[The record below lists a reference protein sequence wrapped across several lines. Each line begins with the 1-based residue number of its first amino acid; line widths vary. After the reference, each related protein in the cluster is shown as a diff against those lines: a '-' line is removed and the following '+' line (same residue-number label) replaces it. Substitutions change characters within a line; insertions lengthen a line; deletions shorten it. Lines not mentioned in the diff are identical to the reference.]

1 MLPQPHPNATTPLA
15 SEAALRSRRYW
26 KGLWIVGVISIIGV
40 LGLLCAPLVVRS
52 HRNEGQTEVVS
63 NARQIGLALFE
74 FETEYGSYPDETTIG
89 KVRLNQVSDLELGTK
104 SSNDFFRQLLA
115 SGIAGNEAIFYAK
128 TFESPKKNRNSGV
141 NKVLE
146 KGEVGFSYLSGL
158 SAEGSPSRPLV
169 VTPLIPGTDRFDAKM
184 FDGKAVILKMDNSV
198 ISANINKDGHVLING
213 RNVLDPGHPI
223 WGGKP
228 WKLVWPE

>member
-1 MLPQPHPNATTPLA
+1 MLPRPHPNATTPVA
-15 SEAALRSRRYW
+15 SEAALRSRRYR
-26 KGLWIVGVISIIGV
+26 KGVWIVGVISVIGF
-40 LGLLCAPLVVRS
+40 LLALSFPVVIRS
-52 HRNEGQTEVVS
+52 HRNSDLTEVVN

-74 FETEYGSYPDETTIG
+74 FETEYGKYPDETTIG
-89 KVRLNQVSDLELGTK
+89 KVRLDQDGNFQLATK

-115 SGIAGNEAIFYAK
+115 SGITANEAMFYAK
-128 TFESPKKNRNSGV
+128 TFESPKKNRNSGE

-158 SAEGSPSRPLV
+158 SADGSPSRPLV
-169 VTPLIPGTDRFDAKM
+169 VTPLIPGTDRFDAKV
-184 FDGKAVILKMDNSV
+184 FDGKAVILKMDISV